1 MKRGTVRKFKRDHS
15 QRTAL
20 LKSLATGLIEHGK
33 IETTHAKAR
42 ELRPYAEKLVTRARS
57 GTLASRRLLREQLSA
72 RAVAKLMGEIAPRF
86 TDRPGGY
93 TRITKMGQRRTDG
106 APMAVIEF
114 VA

>member
-15 QRTAL
+15 QRGAL

-42 ELRPYAEKLVTRARS
+42 ELRPYAEKLVTRARI
-57 GTLASRRLLREQLSA
+57 GTLASRRILREQLSVA
-72 RAVAKLMGEIAPRF
+72 AVRKLMGEIAPKFAERS
-86 TDRPGGY
+86 GGY

-106 APMAVIEF
+106 APMAIIEF
-114 VA
+114 VS